1 MDVRQGKSC
10 TRTNTSCK
18 KQMTEEI
25 NTAYDN
31 KANVLIETTGK
42 KIPIDYVNQFVGYNV
57 VFVYSIVSIENL
69 VERNAK
75 RANTKFQEY
84 IKDTAEN
91 PAPRVVDVSEKTFNQ
106 KVKEIV
112 NTLKFLRGICMKI
125 QRSDDPNISKCGNIK
140 DSNIF
145 NLILVDN
152 NEQEAKIVYDHT
164 KTDRFLSDAEFEKKV
179 VDIMF
184 KTKPKPKP
192 KPKPKSNSKSKSK

>member
-1 MDVRQGKSC
+1 MDKILKDFACIPTQDKARCDFENPSQELVDAFYDAYMDVRQGKSC

-112 NTLKFLRGICMKI
+112 NKI
-125 QRSDDPNISKCGNIK
+125 GRAH
-140 DSNIF
+140 
-145 NLILVDN
+145 V
-152 NEQEAKIVYDHT
+152 
-164 KTDRFLSDAEFEKKV
+164 
-179 VDIMF
+179 
-184 KTKPKPKP
+184 
-192 KPKPKSNSKSKSK
+192 